1 MNKFR
6 SPFFSLLLLAF
17 LMTASVDSFVEGG
30 IEKLLE
36 EKLPSVIGPAKSYRL
51 KFADTSLLDLAGGRI
66 NKLTIEARDYSLP
79 DAPLIEYFLVE
90 MSGMRFD
97 LEAIRA
103 VQKTTFRMM
112 VGEDALNDYLKKK
125 NIIDP
130 VPVLS
135 IRRGELG
142 VSMRKEF
149 LGIKIGA
156 VLRGNLQV
164 VEDHEVL
171 FRPSGLEVA
180 GIGIPKPIAQML
192 VDRVNPLVD
201 LKKMNLPVK
210 SITIEEAEHR
220 FIIKGEAALPLPIT
234 LRKK

>member
-1 MNKFR
+1 MKNFR
-6 SPFFSLLLLAF
+6 SPFFSFLLLAF

-51 KFADTSLLDLAGGRI
+51 KFVDTSLLDLAGGKI
-66 NKLTIEARDYSLP
+66 TKLTLEARGYSFP
-79 DAPLIEYFLVE
+79 DAPLIDYFLVE

-97 LEAIRA
+97 LSAIRE
-103 VQKTTFRMM
+103 VQRTTFRMM

-125 NIIDP
+125 NVIDP

-135 IRRGELG
+135 IRQGELG

-156 VLRGNLQV
+156 VLRGTIEV
-164 VEDHEVL
+164 VEDHDVL
-171 FRPSGLEVA
+171 FRPSGLEIA

-210 SITIEEAEHR
+210 SITIEEADHR
-220 FIIKGEAALPLPIT
+220 LIIKGEAILPLPIS
-234 LRKK
+234 LREK